1 MRFSL
6 VISTLARPV
15 EVEAFLQG
23 LEKQTYKDFEV
34 ILVDQSR
41 SNIYDDIV
49 ERYSAKW
56 PLKHLRPDISGLRY
70 ARNFGAS
77 VAVGDIIAFPDDD
90 CIYEP
95 DTLERV
101 NAYFCQTDDTG
112 FITGAVLN
120 FDGAPTTMGRWLT
133 RSQNLNQHNIWTGL
147 IEFNF
152 FIPRQMFEK
161 IDRFD
166 ENLGIGAPYGAAEG
180 PDLALR
186 LMAAGSQGYHD
197 RTLLVRHMDKPTT
210 LSGERAYDYGTGM
223 GYVLRKNHA
232 ALKTVAT
239 FFIRPFAGVC
249 LSLIRRQSE
258 KAAYYFKT
266 LQGRL
271 SGYFCRAASEAAR
284 HNTGKILS

>member
-1 MRFSL
+1 MRISL

-15 EVEAFLQG
+15 EVEAFMQS

-34 ILVDQSR
+34 ILVDQSK
-41 SNIYDDIV
+41 SHIYDDLV
-49 ERYSAKW
+49 SRYSTKW
-56 PLKHLRPDISGLRY
+56 PLKHLHPDISGLRY

-77 VAVGDIIAFPDDD
+77 VAVGDLIAFPDDD

-101 NAYFCQTDDTG
+101 NTYFCKTG
-112 FITGAVLN
+112 DKGFLTGAVLN
-120 FDGAPTTMGRWLT
+120 LDGAPTTMGRWLT
-133 RSQNLNQHNIWTGL
+133 SSQKLNQHNIWTGL

-152 FIPRQMFEK
+152 FMPRTMFEK
-161 IDRFD
+161 IGRFD
-166 ENLGIGAPYGAAEG
+166 ENLGIGAPFGAAEG

-197 RTLLVRHMDKPTT
+197 RALLVRHTDKPAT
-210 LSGERAYDYGTGM
+210 LNGERAYDYGTGM

-239 FFIRPFAGVC
+239 FFIRPFGGVC
-249 LSLIRRQSE
+249 LSLLRRQSE
-258 KAAYYFKT
+258 KTAYYFKV

-271 SGYFCRAASEAAR
+271 AGYFCRAASEAAQR
-284 HNTGKILS
+284 NTGRIFS